1 MQILIHW
8 NAGWSR
14 ASLYFSELGDGEF
27 FKVVRSATPP
37 GEPVELI
44 ATRRPYED
52 PGVER
57 VYYRFCR
64 DHSTILDK
72 AHMPYAL
79 DDKRLAW
86 LDKLFLEPRNTP
98 WRLCH
103 PMSRSRPPIALSPL
117 V

>member
-1 MQILIHW
+1 
-8 NAGWSR
+8 
-14 ASLYFSELGDGEF
+14 LGDGEF

-72 AHMPYAL
+72 AHMPHAL

-86 LDKLFLEPRNTP
+86 LDKLFLEPQYTVAAMP
-98 WRLCH
+98 SYE
-103 PMSRSRPPIALSPL
+103 PE
-117 V
+117 